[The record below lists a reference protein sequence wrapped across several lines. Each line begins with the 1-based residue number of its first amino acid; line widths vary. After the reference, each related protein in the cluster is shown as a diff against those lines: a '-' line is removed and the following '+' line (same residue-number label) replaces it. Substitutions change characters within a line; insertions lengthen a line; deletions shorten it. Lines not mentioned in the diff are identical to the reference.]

1 MIKMK
6 RLIVGA
12 VLSYDLDAIDASP
25 DDYTIDEVVEM
36 LRLEM
41 QDRYA
46 EFDLQIDVRDYL
58 VEQDDY
64 SVEW

>member
-1 MIKMK
+1 MK

-41 QDRYA
+41 QDRYE

>member
-1 MIKMK
+1 MK
-6 RLIVGA
+6 RLILGA

-41 QDRYA
+41 QDRYG

>member
-1 MIKMK
+1 MK

-41 QDRYA
+41 QDRYG